1 MSQRKR
7 KIRKISP
14 SDDELE
20 NEILAVLESNE
31 TDSAASAMGIYAVYN
46 RLRVDK
52 KDWMLSPM
60 RISVIVENMV
70 KKNSL
75 AKISEDDRRYF
86 KPKQEE
92 TQTGSR
98 K

>member
-7 KIRKISP
+7 KNRKISP

-20 NEILAVLESNE
+20 NEILVVLESNGA
-31 TDSAASAMGIYAVYN
+31 DSAASAMGIYAIHN
-46 RLRVDK
+46 RLRGDK

-75 AKISEDDRRYF
+75 SKISEDDRRYF

-92 TQTGSR
+92 T
-98 K
+98 

>member
-20 NEILAVLESNE
+20 NEILAVLESNGA
-31 TDSAASAMGIYAVYN
+31 DSAASAMGIYAIYN
-46 RLRVDK
+46 RLRGDK

-60 RISVIVENMV
+60 RVSTAFDAMV
-70 KKNSL
+70 KKCVIS
-75 AKISEDDRRYF
+75 KISDDDRRYF
-86 KPKQEE
+86 KPKEV
-92 TQTGSR
+92 GN
-98 K
+98 KD